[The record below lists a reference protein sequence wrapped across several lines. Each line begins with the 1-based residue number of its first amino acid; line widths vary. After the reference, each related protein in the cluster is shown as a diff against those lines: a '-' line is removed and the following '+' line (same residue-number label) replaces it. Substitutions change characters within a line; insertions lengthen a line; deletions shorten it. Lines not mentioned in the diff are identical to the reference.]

1 MGFRIEEKFQVQA
14 PPDRVWAYLIDPRR
28 VVVCMPGAEL
38 AEVVDE
44 RTFLGNLKVKVGPV
58 TVAYK
63 ARVQLTEVDAGA
75 RRVRMVAEGRE
86 TGGAGSVKVAMASHI
101 APLAGGGAEVAVEA
115 DVDLAGRIVQFGRG
129 LIGDVSK
136 HLFRQFAD
144 CVKAELEASVGASA
158 TGGGSAADAHGL
170 QPPVA
175 LAPSPT
181 RPVRALPLLLAALRA
196 ALARLWRRLAGG
208 GTG

>member
-1 MGFRIEEKFQVQA
+1 MAFRIEEQFQVQA

-86 TGGAGSVKVAMASHI
+86 AGGAGAVKVAMASQI
-101 APLAGGGAEVAVEA
+101 TPLAGGGADVAVEA

-136 HLFRQFAD
+136 QLFRQFAD
-144 CVKAELEASVGASA
+144 CVKGRLETPVGAGTAGAGGAANAPGSPASA
-158 TGGGSAADAHGL
+158 V
-170 QPPVA
+170 P
-175 LAPSPT
+175 APSPPQ
-181 RPVRALPLLLAALRA
+181 PVRALPLLLGAVRA
-196 ALARLWRRLAGG
+196 GFARLWRRLAGG

>member
-1 MGFRIEEKFQVQA
+1 MAFRIEEKFQVKA
-14 PPDRVWAYLIDPRR
+14 PVDRVWAYLIDPRR

-63 ARVQLTEVDAGA
+63 ARVRLTEVDAGA

-86 TGGAGSVKVAMASHI
+86 TGGAGSVKVAMASQI

-129 LIGDVSK
+129 LIGEVSK
-136 HLFRQFAD
+136 QLFRQFAD
-144 CVKAELEASVGASA
+144 CVKAELEAPVGAGTA
-158 TGGGSAADAHGL
+158 GAGGAADAPGP
-170 QPPVA
+170 QPPAA
-175 LAPSPT
+175 LAPSPA

>member
-1 MGFRIEEKFQVQA
+1 MAFRIEEKFQVQA
-14 PPDRVWAYLIDPRR
+14 PADRVWAYLIDPRR

-58 TVAYK
+58 TVGYK

-86 TGGAGSVKVAMASHI
+86 TGGAGSVKVAMASHV

-136 HLFRQFAD
+136 QLFRQFAD
-144 CVKAELEASVGASA
+144 CVKARLETPVGAG
-158 TGGGSAADAHGL
+158 TKGVGSAVDAPGS
-170 QPPVA
+170 QGQAA
-175 LAPSPT
+175 LAPPPAQ
-181 RPVRALPLLLAALRA
+181 PVRALPLLLGALRA
-196 ALARLWRRLAGG
+196 ALARLWRRRGGG